1 MFTYAWSPDIEGQ
14 YIVVATFAG
23 SNSYYGSSAES
34 SFYAVAAPAIA
45 TPQPTAAPSMADQY
59 FLPAVA
65 GLFVALI
72 VGLAAVVLLLRKH
85 P

>member
-1 MFTYAWSPDIEGQ
+1 MFTFAWSPDIEGQ
-14 YIVVATFAG
+14 YIIVATFAG

-34 SFYAVAAPAIA
+34 SFYAVEAPATA

-65 GLFVALI
+65 GI
-72 VGLAAVVLLLRKH
+72 ILAIAIGFAVTILLLRKR